1 MDDGRWPERRRL
13 ADGRTDDPAGSCTSP
28 ATGRR
33 LWPRSIASAGR
44 LADAE
49 AEARTAWDILRD
61 LEPVSL
67 PVLTA
72 VSSLLVTLIARGHLD
87 EAQELAE
94 QWDLSAPFSV
104 IPLAPPLLHIRGT
117 LRLARGE
124 LETGAEDLVA
134 IGEDLEAMHM
144 LNPAAIP
151 WRQHVVPAL
160 GALDRTAEARRIARR
175 GRATGTRVRRRT
187 RDRHDAA
194 RQVLDRDQAA
204 PRSRP
209 CESRSPRSS
218 RAARHMSSPTRVWS
232 WGPRCVAT
240 ASAATHAS
248 RCAGRSSSPT
258 PAAPTGSPA
267 GLVRSW
273 PRRVRGPEASFV
285 PALTP

>member
-1 MDDGRWPERRRL
+1 MWPGRRRL
-13 ADGRTDDPAGSCTSP
+13 AGGKVDDPAGSCTSP
-28 ATGRR
+28 ATGRP
-33 LWPRSIASAGR
+33 LWPRSTASAGR

-72 VSSLLVTLIARGHLD
+72 VSNLLVTLIARGHLD
-87 EAQELAE
+87 EAEELAE

-124 LETGAEDLVA
+124 LESGAEDLVA
-134 IGEDLEAMHM
+134 IGEDLEAMRM

-160 GALDRTAEARRIARR
+160 GALDRTAEARRIVSE
-175 GRATGTRVRRRT
+175 GRETGTRVRRRA

-194 RQVLDRDQAA
+194 RQVLDRNQAA
-204 PRSRP
+204 RGSRP
-209 CESRSPRSS
+209 CESRSPRSR
-218 RAARHMSSPTRVWS
+218 RAARRMSLPTRVWS

-240 ASAATHAS
+240 ASAASRAS

-258 PAAPTGSPA
+258 RAAPMGSPP
-267 GLVRSW
+267 GS
-273 PRRVRGPEASFV
+273 
-285 PALTP
+285 